1 MILSVQGISFAYRGV
16 PILENVEFSLAQGE
30 MVALLGPNGTGKT
43 TLLRALNGILRPR
56 GGAVLLESKD
66 ASRCSPRERAKFFGY
81 VPQQGEPVRL
91 TVFDAVLLGRRP
103 HLGWRVEHEDLHK
116 VESALSSLELEKFSL
131 RYLDELS
138 GGEFQKVLLAR
149 ALVQEPRVLLLD
161 EPTSSLDL
169 KNQLSMLELLQRI
182 VREHGVAA
190 LLSLHDLNTAL
201 RFADRLLF
209 LKDGIIQGAG
219 VPSDVPEELVN
230 RVYGVSVNLI
240 SYKGIPLAV
249 PC

>member
-1 MILSVQGISFAYRGV
+1 MILSVQGVSFAYRGV
-16 PILENVEFSLAQGE
+16 PILEDVEFSLAQGE

-43 TLLRALNGILRPR
+43 TLLRTLNGILHPQ
-56 GGAVLLESKD
+56 GGTVLLESRE
-66 ASRCSPRERAKFFGY
+66 AARCSPRERAKFFGY
-81 VPQQGEPVRL
+81 VPQRGEAVRL

-116 VESALSSLELEKFSL
+116 VESALSSLELESFSL
-131 RYLDELS
+131 RYLHELS

-149 ALVQEPRVLLLD
+149 ALVQEPKVLLLD

-169 KNQLSMLELLQRI
+169 KNQLSMLELLKKI
-182 VREHGVAA
+182 VRGHQVAA

-209 LKDGIIQGAG
+209 LKDGVIQGTGTPAEIA
-219 VPSDVPEELVN
+219 EELVHQ
-230 RVYGVSVNLI
+230 VYGVPVHLI
-240 SYKGIPLAV
+240 SHKGIPLVV